1 MHRYTEGA
9 NIFTTPREGTY
20 NQAQLQPADASEGP
34 DRVHIQGTP
43 WPVSVLFRDLHTL
56 PLIDD
61 NMLLHLRFGHL
72 GAQHLLHL
80 LDSGVDTGLQP
91 SRQQLL
97 MADPLC
103 GCTPCRLAKAS
114 RPGPHPARDRCTTN
128 GQDSNILR
136 LSSDLIG
143 PVEPR
148 GYDGT
153 RYLIGFTILNY
164 SLSGTFSLIAQVQ
177 GPGPREVYQVHQL
190 AGHARFQG
198 QAHHQEAA
206 P

>member
-1 MHRYTEGA
+1 
-9 NIFTTPREGTY
+9 
-20 NQAQLQPADASEGP
+20 
-34 DRVHIQGTP
+34 
-43 WPVSVLFRDLHTL
+43 
-56 PLIDD
+56 
-61 NMLLHLRFGHL
+61 MLLHLRFGHL

-128 GQDSNILR
+128 GRDSNILR

-164 SLSGTFSLIAQVQ
+164 SLSKTFSLKSKDQALEKFIKFINWLDMQDFKDKHTTRRLHLDNDNNFLPRLRAIAITIDH
-177 GPGPREVYQVHQL
+177 YL
-190 AGHARFQG
+190 SFS
-198 QAHHQEAA
+198 
-206 P
+206 

>member
-1 MHRYTEGA
+1 
-9 NIFTTPREGTY
+9 
-20 NQAQLQPADASEGP
+20 
-34 DRVHIQGTP
+34 
-43 WPVSVLFRDLHTL
+43 
-56 PLIDD
+56 
-61 NMLLHLRFGHL
+61 MLLHLRFGHL
-72 GAQHLLHL
+72 GAEHLLHV

-91 SRQQLL
+91 CRQQLL
-97 MADPLC
+97 MVDPLC

-128 GQDSNILR
+128 GRDNDILR
-136 LSSDLIG
+136 LTSDLIG

-164 SLSGTFSLIAQVQ
+164 SLSKIFSLKSKDQALEKFIKFTSI
-177 GPGPREVYQVHQL
+177 GWTCKISRTSTPPGGCTLTTTLPFSSKITSYSCYYRSL
-190 AGHARFQG
+190 
-198 QAHHQEAA
+198 